1 VILTTFIFPLC
12 FLYSR
17 DLAIQQHVNKS
28 DLLIYYIN
36 FFFLQFCVLKVF
48 LARDLF
54 SFFIYFEATL
64 IPMVL
69 IIGSLGPGDR
79 RVKANYYFVFYTL
92 VGSILLLFSILVIY
106 VEKGTVDFLLLFN
119 SE

>member
-1 VILTTFIFPLC
+1 MMQQRFSKHDVII
-12 FLYSR
+12 Y
-17 DLAIQQHVNKS
+17 VNS
-28 DLLIYYIN
+28 L
-36 FFFLQFCVLKVF
+36 FFLQFFVLKVF
-48 LARDLF
+48 LAKDLF

-79 RVKANYYFVFYTL
+79 RIKANYYFVFYTL
-92 VGSILLLFSILVIY
+92 VGSILLLFAILVIY

-119 SE
+119 SEWDNLRMQLML